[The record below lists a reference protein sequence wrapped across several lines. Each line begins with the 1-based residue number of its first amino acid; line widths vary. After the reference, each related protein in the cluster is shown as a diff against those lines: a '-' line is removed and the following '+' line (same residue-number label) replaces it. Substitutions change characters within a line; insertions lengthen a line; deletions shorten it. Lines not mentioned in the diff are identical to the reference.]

1 MANKNTKSKSN
12 NNKNTQNNKQNNVK
26 KETKKVAPT
35 KKAEAKKVETKKVVP
50 TKKAEA
56 KKENQKDIV
65 KKVEAKEEVKKET
78 VKVEEKI
85 SNTKEKKGFSL
96 TSKQKDIILILLV
109 AVLLVVA
116 LIVTSNKTPKLDIEL
131 PIAVEGAAGFN
142 EITYSEYEE
151 KLNTEA
157 PFLVVIIKDGCGY
170 CEAYEP
176 ILEEVAT
183 EYNIPINYINLS
195 HLSEEDYYALSES
208 NTYLKKNNWGT
219 PTTLFMYGKDV
230 VDSIGGYVEKDTLVE
245 FIKENIKVD

>member
-35 KKAEAKKVETKKVVP
+35 KKAEAKK
-50 TKKAEA
+50 
-56 KKENQKDIV
+56 ENQKDIV

-78 VKVEEKI
+78 VRVDEKT

-176 ILEEVAT
+176 VLEEVAS

-195 HLSEEDYYALSES
+195 NLSEEDYYALAES

-245 FIKENIKVD
+245 FVKENIKVD